1 MVNERTF
8 YKMSNLKNGISA
20 SKKDAEE
27 REENHPDRQFT
38 TGILDSSVCRKI
50 LPWAM
55 PQRSDATLRA
65 ADQQLSE
72 QQKRRW
78 NFDFLTETP
87 LPGRYEWV
95 RTDCSNGHHQKDTT
109 TSRSTIKNGEKKNKT
124 SREYLFLLFLLF
136 ACLKVVILG
145 GPGPARGALAKAV
158 SGSPMYTVIV
168 G

>member
-124 SREYLFLLFLLF
+124 SREYLLLLFLLLAYCF
-136 ACLKVVILG
+136 FYFDAILVVT
-145 GPGPARGALAKAV
+145 GA
-158 SGSPMYTVIV
+158 PMYTAIL

>member
-8 YKMSNLKNGISA
+8 YKMSKLKNGISA
-20 SKKDAEE
+20 SKKDAED

-38 TGILDSSVCRKI
+38 TGILDSSACRRI

-87 LPGRYEWV
+87 LPGRYEWI
-95 RTDCSNGHHQKDTT
+95 RTDCSNGHDQKNTT
-109 TSRSTIKNGEKKNKT
+109 TSRSTIKNGEVKNRS
-124 SREYLFLLFLLF
+124 SREYRFCFF
-136 ACLKVVILG
+136 YMYSNMCKGAPFGVRTRGKVAPLPKNFIFH
-145 GPGPARGALAKAV
+145 
-158 SGSPMYTVIV
+158 SI
-168 G
+168 